1 MNPDKT
7 WTVESLNQVVEQEL
21 ASLPA
26 DMRARLARFTE
37 VIHRDGLHALP
48 FGWVKPLGDKLWGLR
63 LTGRDGIARAIHL
76 TANGRRVVILRAFV
90 KKTEKTP
97 MRELDLARKRAKEV
111 T

>member
-7 WTVESLNQVVEQEL
+7 WTVQSLNQVFEQEL
-21 ASLPA
+21 ASLSA
-26 DMRARLARFTE
+26 DMRARLARFTD
-37 VIHRDGLHALP
+37 IHRDGLHALP
-48 FGWVKPLGDKLWGLR
+48 FGWVKPLGDKLWELR

-97 MRELDLARKRAKEV
+97 MRELDLALKRAKEV